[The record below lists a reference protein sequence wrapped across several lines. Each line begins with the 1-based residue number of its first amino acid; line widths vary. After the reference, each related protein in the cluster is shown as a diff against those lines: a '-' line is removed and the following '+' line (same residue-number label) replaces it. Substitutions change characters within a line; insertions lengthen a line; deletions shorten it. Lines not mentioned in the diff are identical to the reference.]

1 MNKTCNIPPQIIF
14 KVLMKLYITCSSIQK
29 CSKSNKNIYINTD
42 KAKTV
47 KITKEDL
54 EKSFKLHEEK
64 LIILAQKLS
73 SQEPINND
81 NYNPQ
86 TEYYRLIGD
95 DGISQYIPTTEL

>member
-1 MNKTCNIPPQIIF
+1 
-14 KVLMKLYITCSSIQK
+14 MKSYIE

-47 KITKEDL
+47 KITREDL

-81 NYNPQ
+81 DYNPQ
-86 TEYYRLIGD
+86 TEYYRLIGN
-95 DGISQYIPTTEL
+95 DGITQYIPTTEL